1 MHRFMYLKK
10 LVKKMERFK
19 VCGRMLEPFRIQK
32 NYWQQ
37 DISKRE
43 TLGIVL
49 RVAGMAGIKMW
60 LFYQSFFA
68 IVLILPFA
76 LKNYREQEEEKV
88 EQKKREFLLQFQ
100 DMIQSMAAALGAG
113 YSVENSIREAQKE
126 MRVLYGKDAKISKE
140 LVWMV
145 RQMRIQIPMEQIFE
159 EFAQRVDLEDVKNFA
174 TVFRTAKRSGG
185 NMLEIIQNTVRQIGD
200 KMDVKREIDTI
211 LAAKSYEF
219 KVMSVIPYIMI
230 GYMLLSFP
238 EFMSCLYGNI
248 IGIGVMSICF
258 VLYEVAYSFGKKLI
272 RIDV

>member
-1 MHRFMYLKK
+1 
-10 LVKKMERFK
+10 
-19 VCGRMLEPFRIQK
+19 
-32 NYWQQ
+32 
-37 DISKRE
+37 
-43 TLGIVL
+43 
-49 RVAGMAGIKMW
+49 MW

-68 IVLILPFA
+68 VVLILPFA
-76 LKNYREQEEEKV
+76 VRNYREQEEEKV

-100 DMIQSMAAALGAG
+100 AMIQSMAAALGAG

-126 MRVLYGKDAKISKE
+126 MKVLYGKDAKISKE
-140 LVWMV
+140 LVVMV
-145 RQMRIQIPMEQIFE
+145 RQMRVQIPMEQIFE
-159 EFAQRVDLEDVKNFA
+159 EFAQRVNLEDVKNFA

-258 VLYEVAYSFGKKLI
+258 VLYEVAYTFGKKLI

>member
-1 MHRFMYLKK
+1 
-10 LVKKMERFK
+10 
-19 VCGRMLEPFRIQK
+19 
-32 NYWQQ
+32 
-37 DISKRE
+37 
-43 TLGIVL
+43 
-49 RVAGMAGIKMW
+49 MAGIKMW

-126 MRVLYGKDAKISKE
+126 MKVLYGKDAKISKE

>member
-1 MHRFMYLKK
+1 
-10 LVKKMERFK
+10 
-19 VCGRMLEPFRIQK
+19 
-32 NYWQQ
+32 
-37 DISKRE
+37 
-43 TLGIVL
+43 
-49 RVAGMAGIKMW
+49 MW

>member
-1 MHRFMYLKK
+1 
-10 LVKKMERFK
+10 
-19 VCGRMLEPFRIQK
+19 
-32 NYWQQ
+32 
-37 DISKRE
+37 
-43 TLGIVL
+43 
-49 RVAGMAGIKMW
+49 MAGIKMW

>member
-1 MHRFMYLKK
+1 
-10 LVKKMERFK
+10 
-19 VCGRMLEPFRIQK
+19 
-32 NYWQQ
+32 
-37 DISKRE
+37 
-43 TLGIVL
+43 
-49 RVAGMAGIKMW
+49 MW

-126 MRVLYGKDAKISKE
+126 MKVLYGKDAKISKE